1 MGQVSA
7 GSFTSGTVIAI
18 PNAEIGD
25 EKISRIS
32 NNDNDASSGSSAN
45 FCARPRLIFE

>member
-1 MGQVSA
+1 MVYGSA
-7 GSFTSGTVIAI
+7 RSFTRGTLIAI

-32 NNDNDASSGSSAN
+32 NNHNDASSSGSSN
-45 FCARPRLIFE
+45 FAPGGV